1 LEIKSKRARLNQN
14 KKVEVIQP
22 YVLVPQAFS
31 TESIVFGPLNA
42 TCGQVF
48 RGHSFGTENSALGW
62 RSACVYLSRSF
73 RKSVFSGLSDSIC
86 GEFAFWRRFF
96 V

>member
-31 TESIVFGPLNA
+31 TESPGSVENPCSPKL
-42 TCGQVF
+42 VW
-48 RGHSFGTENSALGW
+48 HSLE
-62 RSACVYLSRSF
+62 
-73 RKSVFSGLSDSIC
+73 
-86 GEFAFWRRFF
+86 
-96 V
+96 

>member
-31 TESIVFGPLNA
+31 TESDGFEQRGNRNLGLRFLVLRDNA
-42 TCGQVF
+42 
-48 RGHSFGTENSALGW
+48 A
-62 RSACVYLSRSF
+62 
-73 RKSVFSGLSDSIC
+73 
-86 GEFAFWRRFF
+86 
-96 V
+96 

>member
-31 TESIVFGPLNA
+31 TESDGFEQFVPESG
-42 TCGQVF
+42 CEEV
-48 RGHSFGTENSALGW
+48 ENSI
-62 RSACVYLSRSF
+62 
-73 RKSVFSGLSDSIC
+73 SIMLLC
-86 GEFAFWRRFF
+86 ENIEYSSHPGRGR
-96 V
+96 